1 MHWPMTVPSKNIER
15 REQRG
20 RAVADVIMGHR
31 SGTALL
37 DRQARL
43 GAVERLDLRFLVD
56 REHETV
62 RRRVEVEPVHIA
74 QFGGKRR
81 VLRQLEAPHPVRLQ
95 TVRRPDALHQAQRDA
110 ARCRHRLAGPMGC
123 LPRRLRQGQLDDM
136 VDQR

>member
-1 MHWPMTVPSKNIER
+1 MAMARHALADDGAVEDIER

-31 SGTALL
+31 SGPALL

-43 GAVERLDLRFLVD
+43 GAVKRLDLRFLVD

-62 RRRVEVEPVHIA
+62 RRRVEIEPDHIA

-81 VLRQLEAPHPVRLQ
+81 VLRQLEASYPMRLQ
-95 TVRRPDALHQAQRDA
+95 PMRRPDALNRA
-110 ARCRHRLAGPMGC
+110 
-123 LPRRLRQGQLDDM
+123 
-136 VDQR
+136 